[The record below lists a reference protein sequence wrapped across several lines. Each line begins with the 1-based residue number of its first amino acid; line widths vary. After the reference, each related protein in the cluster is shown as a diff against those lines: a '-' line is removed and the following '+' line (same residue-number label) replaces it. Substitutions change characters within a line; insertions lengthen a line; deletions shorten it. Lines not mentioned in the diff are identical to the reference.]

1 MKYSQLAITAAALLC
16 LAGPASAQGQRLD
29 VSGVVADTTGE
40 GLPQATVVALTREDS
55 VLVKFATSGPKGQ
68 FTLRRMVPGEYILQV
83 TYVGFSTL
91 RQNFAITDGDVDVGT
106 VTLREQMSELEEVL
120 VSADHIPFVVKRD
133 TLEYNASAFTTRP
146 GDVVEDLL
154 RRLPGI
160 DVEADGSIK
169 AQGEDVKNVLVDG
182 KEFFAETPTVATKN
196 LPARAVDKVQVYD
209 KPSDQAEFTGIPD
222 GEEEKTI
229 DLLLKEDAKRGV
241 LGNVSGGL
249 GGEQSPVGRYEAK
262 ANLNRFSPA
271 VQLSLIGNASNVG
284 RGGFGVADVMS
295 IALGGGTNILVD
307 RVGVSIGGGGSAA
320 GFTESVSAGLNASRD
335 FGEKNWIRSSYFLSS
350 LDRIQDIE
358 TQRQELAGL
367 GSSSF
372 ADKTEQYESGNLGHN
387 LNVNTQF
394 QFSPGHRVRARSS
407 FRLSSNN
414 ALSAGNQQ
422 TLGLQ
427 RGLVNQATT
436 DYGTDTRSISGSAQ
450 VTWRRK
456 ISDNGRSIVA
466 TGQYSLSD
474 TDMTADLLT
483 RTGLYTSGNVLTWE
497 EVQQEQEQFGKS
509 AGNEQR
515 ISLTE
520 PLGGDL
526 SLEVFG
532 ERNFRRREEDKR
544 FYDTA
549 GGTRML
555 NSRSSDAFERTYAYY
570 RAGAQLSRNRETDW
584 LTVGLNVQRARLNGT
599 VTSGR
604 ANVAAGF
611 THLLPSMMYKHTLKE
626 RSTIQ
631 VRYRASTREPS
642 LQELQPYT
650 NNDNPLRIYVGN
662 PDLVP
667 EYRHRLSGSY
677 RFFDSWSLINVFAST
692 STTYTRNRIVPT
704 REIDASL
711 RQTVSAVNSD
721 AGWTTR
727 LDVNFGTPIRPLGV
741 ELSVENDLSVSTGS
755 EFINAQ
761 ENASRIIRNTVG
773 LRVRNRSQ
781 DVLELQGGVRATF
794 NSTDY
799 SLNEAL
805 GQQYVTTRFNAT
817 IAWHPTFSWT
827 LRGDFRY
834 QLYDRDVFGDVQNVA
849 LVNLG
854 VSRQLLNERAEI
866 ELVVRDVFN
875 QNLGVSFTNAATYIQ
890 EQRVVSLG
898 RYIMLRFSYRLS
910 AMKGVSIFA
919 K

>member
-1 MKYSQLAITAAALLC
+1 MKNWQPAITLAAFLC
-16 LAGPASAQGQRLD
+16 LAGPVSAQSQRFD
-29 VSGVVADTTGE
+29 VTGTIVDTTGA

-55 VLVKFATSGPKGQ
+55 VLAKFSTSGPKGR
-68 FTLRRMVPGEYILQV
+68 FTLRRMASGEYILQV
-83 TYVGFSTL
+83 TYVGFRTL
-91 RQNFAITDGDVDVGT
+91 RQDFAIANGDIDVGT

-120 VSADHIPFVVKRD
+120 VSADHVPFVVKRD
-133 TLEYNASAFTTRP
+133 TLEYNAAAFTTRP

-160 DVEADGSIK
+160 DVEADGSIR

-241 LGNVSGGL
+241 LGNISGGL

-284 RGGFGVADVMS
+284 RGGFGMADVMS
-295 IALGGGTNILVD
+295 IALGGGMRILADVE
-307 RVGVSIGGGGSAA
+307 GMSIGGGSAG
-320 GFTESVSAGLNASRD
+320 GFTESMSAGLNAGRD
-335 FGEKNWIRSSYFLSS
+335 FGNKNWIRSSYFLNS
-350 LDRIQDIE
+350 LDRIRDSE
-358 TQRQELAGL
+358 TQRQELAGP

-372 ADKTEQYESGNLGHN
+372 AEQFEEYESGNLGHR

-394 QFSPGHRVRARSS
+394 QFSPGHQIRTRSNFS
-407 FRLSSNN
+407 LSSNN
-414 ALSAGNQQ
+414 TLSSGNQQ
-422 TLGLQ
+422 MLGLQ
-427 RGLVNQATT
+427 RGLLNRATT
-436 DYGTDTRSISGSAQ
+436 NYGTDTRSLNGSAQ

-509 AGNEQR
+509 SGNEQR

-526 SLEVFG
+526 SFEVFG
-532 ERNFRRREEDKR
+532 ERTFRRREEDKR
-544 FYDTA
+544 FYNTA
-549 GGTRML
+549 GGTRL
-555 NSRSSDAFERTYAYY
+555 LDSRSSDAFERTYAYF

-584 LTVGLNVQRARLNGT
+584 LTFSLNVQRARLDGT

-611 THLLPSMMYKHTLKE
+611 THVLPSMMYKNTFRE
-626 RSTIQ
+626 RSTVH

-667 EYRHRLSGSY
+667 EYRHTLSGSY
-677 RFFDSWSLINVFAST
+677 RFFDSWSLINVFASA

-704 REIDASL
+704 REIDPSL

-721 AGWTTR
+721 AGWTNR
-727 LDVNFGTPIRPLGV
+727 VDVNFGTPIRPLGI
-741 ELSVENDLSVSTGS
+741 ELSVDNDLSISTGS

-761 ENASRIIRNTVG
+761 ENASRIIRNSVG
-773 LRVRNRSQ
+773 MRVRNRSQ
-781 DVLELQGGVRATF
+781 DLLELEGGVRATF
-794 NSTDY
+794 NYTDY

-805 GQQYVTTRFNAT
+805 GQQYVTTRYNVA
-817 IAWHPTFSWT
+817 IAWHPTYAWT
-827 LRGDFRY
+827 IRGDLRY
-834 QLYDRDVFGDVQNVA
+834 QLYDRDVFGDAQNVA

-854 VSRQLLNERAEI
+854 LSRQLLSERAEV
-866 ELVVRDVFN
+866 ELVVRDVLN
-875 QNLGVSFTNAATYIQ
+875 QNLGVSFTNTGTYIQ

-898 RYIMLRFSYRLS
+898 RHIMLRFSYRLS
-910 AMKGVSIFA
+910 AMTGINIFA